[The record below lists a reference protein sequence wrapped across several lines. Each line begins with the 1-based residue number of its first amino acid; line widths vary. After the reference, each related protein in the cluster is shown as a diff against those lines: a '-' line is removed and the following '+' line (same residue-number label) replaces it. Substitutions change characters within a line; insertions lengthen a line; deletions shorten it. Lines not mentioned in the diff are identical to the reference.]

1 MRLGIGALCA
11 GMVMAVSVA
20 SAQQNDVCQPQ
31 VESRLKEAGIE
42 WSKLQNVQ
50 WDVDTWN
57 EGPREPPDISGYQ
70 FYARPAS
77 CKQGSIVVE
86 MDQDCRISDVFARRG
101 CEVPGL
107 K

>member
-1 MRLGIGALCA
+1 MGAICA
-11 GMVMAVSVA
+11 SLFLASSLA

-31 VESRLKEAGIE
+31 VEARLKEAGIE
-42 WSKLQNVQ
+42 WSQLQNIQ
-50 WDVDTWN
+50 WDVDAWM
-57 EGPREPPDISGYQ
+57 EGRHQEPDISGYQ

-77 CKQGSIVVE
+77 CERGSIVVE
-86 MDQDCRISDVFARRG
+86 MNQDCVISDVFARRG